1 MPSGFFGAPAGTM
14 FRMKAPFA
22 SYSLMIGGPS
32 TPATYQCRAWG
43 TRTIETGIESPPAPP
58 ARNTL
63 FVGGVVTRCSA
74 LSQSAALDG
83 NGGGNLVS
91 FAAAGSGT

>member
-1 MPSGFFGAPAGTM
+1 MPSGFFGTPAGTM
-14 FRMKAPFA
+14 FRTKAPFA

-32 TPATYQCRAWG
+32 TPAMYQCLVWG
-43 TRTIETGIESPPAPP
+43 TRTIETGIESPPVPP

-63 FVGGVVTRCSA
+63 FVGGVVTRCAA

-83 NGGGNLVS
+83 KGGENFVTR
-91 FAAAGSGT
+91 AACGSGT

>member
-1 MPSGFFGAPAGTM
+1 MPSGFFGTPAGTM
-14 FRMKAPFA
+14 FRTKAPCA

-32 TPATYQCRAWG
+32 TPATYQCPVRG
-43 TRTIETGIESPPAPP
+43 TRTIDTGIESPPAPP

-63 FVGGVVTRCSA
+63 FVGGVVTRCSG

-83 NGGGNLVS
+83 KGGEDFVTR
-91 FAAAGSGT
+91 AGCGAGT